1 MTPPES
7 LRAFPS
13 LYPLCGRGRER
24 GATPSAWGGAAG
36 PGPSSVSLSWTVL
49 N

>member
-7 LRAFPS
+7 LRAFPLS
-13 LYPLCGRGRER
+13 ISAVRER
-24 GATPSAWGGAAG
+24 GATPSAWGCAAG
-36 PGPSSVSLSWTVL
+36 QGPSSVSLSWTVL